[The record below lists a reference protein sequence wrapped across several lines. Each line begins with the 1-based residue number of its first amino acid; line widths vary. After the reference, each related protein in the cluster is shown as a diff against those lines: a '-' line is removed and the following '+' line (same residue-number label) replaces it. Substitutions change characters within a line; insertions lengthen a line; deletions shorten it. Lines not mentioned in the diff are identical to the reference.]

1 VTLPRR
7 RIVGLLL
14 VLGCVSLAS
23 LAGCGGSDGG
33 GAGGGKAT
41 SGGSGEA
48 TSVASGEGGAAKTAG
63 GKRPKVAYV
72 TNGVASFWTI
82 AQKGAEAAA
91 KEFDCDVVVKMP
103 TADSAVANQKRILEE
118 LLSSGIDGVAV
129 SPIDPDNQTEI
140 LNTVA
145 GETSLIT
152 HDADAPKSKRLAY
165 IGMDNYRAGRMCGQ
179 LVKEAMPE
187 GGSIMIFVG
196 RLEQLNARLRRQGLI
211 DELLDRSEDNTRY
224 DKPGEVIKGDKY
236 TILDT
241 RTDNFDF
248 GAAKAL
254 PEDAIAK
261 HPDLKCM
268 IGLFAYN
275 PPYILEAL
283 AQANKLGQI
292 KVVAFDE
299 DDKTL
304 QAIQDG
310 HCYGTVVQ
318 NPYQYGFESVKMLQ
332 ALARGDK
339 SVIPQDAFMNID
351 ARKIKKDNVEEFW
364 TELKRLTQPADA
376 K

>member
-1 VTLPRR
+1 M
-7 RIVGLLL
+7 
-14 VLGCVSLAS
+14 
-23 LAGCGGSDGG
+23 
-33 GAGGGKAT
+33 
-41 SGGSGEA
+41 
-48 TSVASGEGGAAKTAG
+48 
-63 GKRPKVAYV
+63 AYV

-91 KEFDCDVVVKMP
+91 RDFDCDVDVKMP

-118 LLSSGIDGVAV
+118 LLSAGTDGIAV

-145 GETSLIT
+145 ESTSLIT

-179 LVKEAMPE
+179 LVKQAMPE

-224 DKPGEVIKGDKY
+224 DKPGEAIKGDKY

-248 GAAKAL
+248 AAAKAL

-261 HPDLKCM
+261 HSDLGCM
-268 IGLFAYN
+268 VGLFAYN
-275 PPYILEAL
+275 PPYIIEAL
-283 AQANKLGQI
+283 TQANKLGQI

-304 QAIQDG
+304 QAIEDG
-310 HCYGTVVQ
+310 HCFGTVVQ
-318 NPYQYGFESVKMLQ
+318 NPYQYGYDSVRVLQ

-339 SVIPQDAFMNID
+339 SALPADGFLNID
-351 ARKIKKDNVEEFW
+351 ARKIVKDNVTEYW
-364 TELKRLTQPADA
+364 TELKRLTQPSEP
-376 K
+376 KP